1 MKKRSLITM
10 LVALTLVA
18 VVGIGATLAYLSS
31 TTGTLTNTFTV
42 GKVDI
47 TQDESDESTPEDP
60 DDRTEE
66 GNDYEDIEPGDV
78 LVKDP
83 TVTVKANSAEC
94 YVFMQLDGADALTAQ
109 QFEFGGFD
117 AEKWIKVDKK
127 DTLDGVYR
135 YYTTVAKSEADQVLE
150 PLFTTVT
157 YSIEATELPEG
168 ETLSNVTIKSCA
180 VQASNM
186 TEATAYEAAV
196 TEISK

>member
-10 LVALTLVA
+10 IMALTLVA

-42 GKVDI
+42 GNVKI
-47 TQDESDESTPEDP
+47 TQDESDESTPDP

-66 GNDYEDIEPGDV
+66 GNDYQDIEPGDE
-78 LVKDP
+78 LKKDP
-83 TVTVKANSAEC
+83 TVTVKAGSAEC
-94 YVFMQLDGADALTAQ
+94 YVFMKLEGADALTAQ
-109 QFEFGGFD
+109 QFTFGGFD
-117 AEKWIKVDKK
+117 ASKWVKADGK

-135 YYTTVAKSEADQVLE
+135 YYETVKKSEADQVLE

-157 YSIEATELPEG
+157 YSLDATELEEG
-168 ETLSNVTIKSCA
+168 VTLSNVTIKSCA

-186 TEATAYEAAV
+186 TEETAYEAAAA
-196 TEISK
+196 EIAK